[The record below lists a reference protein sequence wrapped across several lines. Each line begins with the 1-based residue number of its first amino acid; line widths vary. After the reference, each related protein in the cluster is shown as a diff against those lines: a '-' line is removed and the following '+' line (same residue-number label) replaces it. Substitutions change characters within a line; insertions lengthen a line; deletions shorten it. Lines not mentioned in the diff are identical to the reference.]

1 MTPVTALSSLKVLL
15 DEVPVQWVLIGALA
29 ANRYRSSPRMTGDVD
44 LLLADAGQS
53 LESLEEMLTEAGWNV
68 RRADPA
74 GELLRITHAE
84 FGTADLLIAGTDYQQ
99 VSIERA
105 IRETVGDIEIP
116 ILTSEDVILQKLIA
130 GRYQDLAD
138 IEAIL
143 ETSPELDHDYL
154 SVWIR
159 TWELEEAWG
168 EFESSGNRS

>member
-1 MTPVTALSSLKVLL
+1 MPI
-15 DEVPVQWVLIGALA
+15 QWVLIGALA

-44 LLLADAGQS
+44 LLLADAGRG

-84 FGTADLLIAGTDYQQ
+84 FGTADLLFAGTAYQRI
-99 VSIERA
+99 SIERA
-105 IRETVGDIEIP
+105 IRETVGDIDVP
-116 ILTSEDVILQKLIA
+116 VLTPEDVVLHKLIA

-143 ETSPELDHDYL
+143 ETSPALDHDYL
-154 SVWIR
+154 SVWLR
-159 TWELEEAWG
+159 TWELEDAWKEITG
-168 EFESSGNRS
+168 SG